1 MGRRSHTQTLS
12 LWSNGIRVGEW
23 SVLPDG
29 SSQLRYDEAWIHSSK
44 GRPVS
49 LSLPFL
55 IGDAAHKGPAVE
67 NYFDNLLPDNLNIRK
82 RLASR
87 FKADSTEAFDM
98 LKALGRDCVGAL
110 QLLGEEEAPDNIH
123 QITSV
128 PLDESEVAH
137 LLLRASADQPLGRDE
152 EEDGDLR
159 ISLAG
164 VQEKTALLLLGG
176 QWHRPTGA
184 TPTSHIFKLP
194 VGLLGHR
201 RVDFTRSV
209 DNEWLCLRLLR
220 EFDLDTATAEVGAFG
235 EQRVLVVERF
245 DRTPSVDGQWLLRL
259 PQEDF
264 CQVHGLPSSKK
275 YENEGGPG
283 LIELAKV
290 LNHSQTRERDLASL
304 LKTQLLFWMLRAT
317 DGHAKNFS
325 IALLGGGE
333 YQLTPL
339 YDVMSAWP
347 AVGAGDNQ
355 WAEQQLKLAM
365 AVLGKSK
372 HYRCAQMQRRHFNE
386 TARKVGYGAD
396 MESLIVDTLDQV
408 EGAIEAVMAA
418 APVDLSSQVADSIFR
433 GLRASAEQLKSMA
446 PE

>member
-29 SSQLRYDEAWIHSSK
+29 SAQLRYDPAWVDSSK

-55 IGDAAHKGPAVE
+55 MGDAVHKGPAVE
-67 NYFDNLLPDNLNIRK
+67 NYFDNLLPENLNIRK

-87 FKADSTEAFDM
+87 FKADSTQAFDM

-110 QLLGEEEAPDNIH
+110 QLLGETEEPDNVY
-123 QITSV
+123 QITAV
-128 PLDESEVAH
+128 PLDESEVEH
-137 LLLRASADQPLGRDE
+137 LLLRASSDQPLVGDE

-164 VQEKTALLLLGG
+164 VQEKTALLRLGE
-176 QWHRPTGA
+176 QWYRPTGA

-194 VGLLGHR
+194 LGLLGHR
-201 RVDFTRSV
+201 RVDFTHSV
-209 DNEWLCLRLLR
+209 DNEWLCLRLLSA
-220 EFDLDTATAEVGAFG
+220 FGLDAATADIGTFG
-235 EQRVLVVERF
+235 QQRVLIVERF
-245 DRTPSVDGQWLLRL
+245 DRTPSDDRTWLLRL

-283 LIELAKV
+283 LFELSKV
-290 LNHSQTRERDLASL
+290 LDHSQTRERDLATL
-304 LKTQLLFWMLRAT
+304 LKAQLLFWMLRAT

-325 IALLGGGE
+325 IALLGGGA
-333 YQLTPL
+333 YQMTPL

-355 WAEQQLKLAM
+355 WPEQRLRLAM

-372 HYRCAQMQRRHFNE
+372 HYRCAQVQRRHFNQ
-386 TARKVGYGAD
+386 TARKVGYGND
-396 MESLIVDTLDQV
+396 MESLITETLDQV
-408 EGAIEAVMAA
+408 EEAIAAVTAV
-418 APVDLSSQVADSIFR
+418 APPDLSNLVAKRIFK
-433 GLRASAEQLKSMA
+433 GLRASAEQLRRMA

>member
-1 MGRRSHTQTLS
+1 MGRRSHTQALS

-29 SSQLRYDEAWIHSSK
+29 SAQLRYDQEWVHSNK

-55 IGDAAHKGPAVE
+55 VGDAVHKGSAVE

-110 QLLGEEEAPDNIH
+110 QLMGEDEEPDNIH
-123 QITSV
+123 QTTAV
-128 PLDESEVAH
+128 ALDASEVEH
-137 LLLRASADQPLGRDE
+137 LLLRASSDQPPGGEE
-152 EEDGDLR
+152 EEDADLR

-164 VQEKTALLLLGG
+164 VQEKTALLLLGD

-194 VGLLGHR
+194 LGLLGHR

-209 DNEWLCLRLLR
+209 DNEWLCLRLLS
-220 EFDLDTATAEVGAFG
+220 AFG
-235 EQRVLVVERF
+235 LDAAAAEIGTFGQQRVLIVERF
-245 DRTPSVDGQWLLRL
+245 DRMPSDDRQWLLRL

-283 LIELAKV
+283 LFELAKV
-290 LNHSQTRERDLASL
+290 LHYSKTREHDLATL

-339 YDVMSAWP
+339 YDVISAWP
-347 AVGAGDNQ
+347 VVGAGDNQ
-355 WAEQQLKLAM
+355 WAEQRLRLAM

-372 HYRCAQMQRRHFNE
+372 HYRCAQVQRRHFNH
-386 TARKVGYGAD
+386 TARKLGYGRD
-396 MESLIVDTLDQV
+396 MESLINETLDQV
-408 EGAIEAVMAA
+408 EDAIASVTAQ
-418 APVDLSSQVADSIFR
+418 APPDLSSQVAESIFR
-433 GLRASAEQLKSMA
+433 GLRASAEQLRRMA